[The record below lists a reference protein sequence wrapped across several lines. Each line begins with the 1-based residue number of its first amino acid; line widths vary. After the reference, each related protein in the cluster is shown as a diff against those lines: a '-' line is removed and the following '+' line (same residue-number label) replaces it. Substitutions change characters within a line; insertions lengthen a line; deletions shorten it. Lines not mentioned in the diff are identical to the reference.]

1 MGIFVRRNDDD
12 PHSDDARII
21 PFAQRRGL
29 TASAQRVR
37 LTDRD
42 DIERLQRRGRT
53 AWQARA
59 WEYFDVIG
67 EIGFAFEMKASV
79 VSRARLYPAFIT
91 DAHEP
96 PVQTKEV
103 GKGSDPEDPDAQ
115 QPLPEDFVRDADA
128 AMDRILS
135 TKGGMAGL
143 LRGMSLNF
151 DVAGECYLVQTPA
164 KIGSAEPESWDIKS
178 VDEIVVGRDGRV
190 GIKNTRLANEREVE
204 ILPQTAF
211 VGRMWRNHPR
221 YSGEA
226 FSSMHGVLESCADL
240 LLFSR
245 SNRATARSRLN
256 AGALFIPDGL
266 SASAMPED
274 PELGDD
280 ESLPPVEDHDEFEEE
295 LILAMTTPIAD
306 EESASAVVPLI
317 IRGPEDLGEK
327 IKLIKFERS
336 FDQVLAERADRALE
350 RIMQGIDVPK
360 DLVMGLA
367 NVKYS
372 NAVVINLQLYKAH
385 IEPLLLLIA
394 DALTFVWLRPA
405 LRAMGH
411 PAELI
416 NRVTVWFDATDIVIQ
431 SDKEAMA
438 DTGFDKDLVSG
449 AAWRRAH
456 GFNEADK
463 PEAAE
468 LALKKILTGGQISP
482 ELTEAIL
489 QQLAPELFNAARA
502 QSQAQSGAPLPPEVA
517 QALGV
522 PPSDAPVEP
531 APTDPSAPVTPP
543 SPAPPPGTAPTQ
555 PPGTEAQSA

>member
-1 MGIFVRRNDDD
+1 MGIFVRRHDDD
-12 PHSDDARII
+12 PSSDDARVI
-21 PFAQRRGL
+21 PFSRPRGL

-37 LTDRD
+37 LNDRD

-53 AWQARA
+53 AWQSRA

-67 EIGFAFEMKASV
+67 EIGFAFDMKASV
-79 VSRARLYPAFIT
+79 VSRARLYPAFVA
-91 DAHEP
+91 DPHQP
-96 PVQTKEV
+96 PVQLKDV
-103 GKGSDPEDPDAQ
+103 GKGSEDGDESAQ
-115 QPLPEDFVRDADA
+115 EPLPDDFVEA
-128 AMDRILS
+128 AESAMERILS

-143 LRGMSLNF
+143 LRDIALNF

-164 KIGSAEPESWDIKS
+164 KIGSGEPETWDIKS
-178 VDEIVVGRDGRV
+178 VDELVVGRDGRV
-190 GIKNTRLANEREVE
+190 GIKSTRLANEREIE
-204 ILPQTAF
+204 MLPTTAF

-221 YSGEA
+221 FSGEA

-256 AGALFIPDGL
+256 AGALYIPDGL
-266 SASAMPED
+266 SASAMPDDPALAED
-274 PELGDD
+274 ET
-280 ESLPPVEDHDEFEEE
+280 LPPEEDHDEFEEE

-327 IKLIKFERS
+327 IRHIKFERS
-336 FDQVLAERADRALE
+336 FDQALSDRADRALE
-350 RIMQGIDVPK
+350 RILQGIDVPK
-360 DLVMGLA
+360 DLVTGLA

-372 NAVVINLQLYKAH
+372 NAVVINLNLYKAH

-405 LRAMGH
+405 LRAMGF
-411 PAELI
+411 PAELV

-431 SDKEAMA
+431 SDREAMA
-438 DTGFDKDLVSG
+438 DAGFEKDLVSG
-449 AAWRRAH
+449 EAWRRAH
-456 GFNEADK
+456 GFSEADK
-463 PEAAE
+463 PAPEE
-468 LALKKILTGGQISP
+468 LALKKILQTGQVSP

-489 QQLAPELFNAARA
+489 QQLAPALFDAMRAR
-502 QSQAQSGAPLPPEVA
+502 QQAQSGAPLPPEVA

-522 PPSDAPVEP
+522 PPSEAPVDPAAAP
-531 APTDPSAPVTPP
+531 APAPVSTDVPTAMPP
-543 SPAPPPGTAPTQ
+543 ME
-555 PPGTEAQSA
+555 PGTEAQPA